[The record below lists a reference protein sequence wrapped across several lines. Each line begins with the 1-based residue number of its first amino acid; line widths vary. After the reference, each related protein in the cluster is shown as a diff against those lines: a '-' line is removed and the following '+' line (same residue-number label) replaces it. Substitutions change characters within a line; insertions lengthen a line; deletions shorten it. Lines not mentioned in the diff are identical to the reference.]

1 MRTRTLLHAAL
12 VSTCAFFGSAAA
24 LDVAGTIAT
33 TTWTKANSPY
43 RVTGEITVPVGET
56 LTIDP
61 GVDVLFD
68 ANVRFLVLGT
78 LSAIG
83 TETDSI
89 RFMKGTSPV
98 WNRMRIMAG
107 TADLKYVRISDGRS
121 VTGGTESLGGG
132 IFATGAFALTM
143 DHCVVSGNV
152 SEGDGGGLALADGA
166 ATITRSIIRDNR
178 AAYNGGGLT
187 VGSGIIFHMSDC
199 LIVHNDGGD
208 RGGGISA
215 TRPSVE
221 ILVQNCT
228 IANNVAISG
237 PGVWAKYEA
246 VFTLKNCVVWYDVAA
261 QTGFTQLGGVV
272 NASYS
277 DIKVP
282 VGVVVPG
289 PGNINAEPQF
299 TDTSAYDYRLAS
311 GSPCIDAG
319 DPATPHD
326 PDSSPVDM
334 GVRQYE
340 ATGPLE
346 LGADLITTDTIWR
359 KADGPR
365 IVPRSLLVDVGA
377 KLTIEPGVDVLFD
390 PPGQLLVRGAL
401 KAIGTEADSIRFLAS
416 GAGWE
421 GMRFFNKDSNW
432 MEFVRVSDVT
442 SPVNRASPI
451 LVAQSGTWLSLRSSV
466 ISDNHVAA
474 DGGAAF
480 ATWSGGL
487 VMKNTVLRDNTAAG
501 SVGAIGLRDGA
512 FLTAD
517 SCSFLRNSCNG
528 DGGALQILAAQATVT
543 NSVIADN
550 WGRRSGGAIYA
561 GGATLSISRT
571 LIARNRSEL
580 GNAVYLDNSNAQV
593 TNSAVTGN
601 ISSAI
606 LCAFTVGYYSTLTI
620 SNSIVWGNSGPY
632 SFLTLYSRTGGGGV
646 VQATYCALSSAWYG
660 PGNIV
665 ADPLFV
671 NADAGDYR
679 LWNASPCANTG
690 NPASPLD
697 PDGSR
702 ADIGAFPT
710 QGALEVEERTR
721 PMEFSLSQNV
731 PNPFNPV
738 TTIRFALP
746 EAGHVTLAV
755 YDINGRL
762 VRNLAAGRLEAGQHS
777 VVWDGRDGTGR
788 AVASGVYVYRLTA
801 PQGVVMRRMVLVR

>member
-12 VSTCAFFGSAAA
+12 VLTCAFFGSAAA
-24 LDVAGTIAT
+24 LDVAGTITT

-43 RVTGEITVPVGET
+43 RVTGEITVPVGAT
-56 LTIDP
+56 LTIEP

-98 WNRMRIMAG
+98 WNRMRIMDG
-107 TADLKYVRISDGRS
+107 TANLKYVRISNGRS
-121 VTGGTESLGGG
+121 VTGPTESLGGAM
-132 IFATGAFALTM
+132 FATGTFALAM
-143 DHCVVSGNV
+143 DHCVISGNV

-208 RGGGISA
+208 HGGGINA
-215 TRPSVE
+215 TRPSVA
-221 ILVQNCT
+221 LVVQNCT
-228 IANNVAISG
+228 IADNKAYEG
-237 PGVWAKYEA
+237 KGVWAKYEA
-246 VFTLKNCVVWYDVAA
+246 VLTLKNSIVWYDAAA
-261 QTGFTQLGGVV
+261 QTVFTQLGGVV

-277 DIKVP
+277 DIKMP
-282 VGVVVPG
+282 VGSTLAG
-289 PGNINAEPQF
+289 PGNINAEPLF
-299 TDTSAYDYRLAS
+299 ADTAACDYRLAT

-319 DPATPHD
+319 DPSTPHD

-334 GVRQYE
+334 GVRFYE
-340 ATGPLE
+340 SAGPIE
-346 LGADLITTDTIWR
+346 ADRDVITTDTIWR

-365 IVPRSLLVDVGA
+365 TVSRPLLVDVGA
-377 KLTIEPGVDVLFD
+377 TLTIEPGVDVLFD

-421 GMRFFNKDSNW
+421 GMRFFNRDSNW
-432 MEFVRVSDVT
+432 MEFVRVSGVT

-480 ATWSGGL
+480 GTWSGVL
-487 VMKNTVLRDNTAAG
+487 VMKNTVVRDNTAAG

-512 FLTAD
+512 VLIAD

-528 DGGALQILAAQATVT
+528 DGGALTILAAQATVA
-543 NSVIADN
+543 NSVFTDN
-550 WGRRSGGAIYA
+550 LGRRFGGAIYA
-561 GGATLSISRT
+561 GGATLNISWT
-571 LIARNRSEL
+571 LIARNTSESS
-580 GNAVYLDNSNAQV
+580 NAVYMDNSNVQV
-593 TNSAVTGN
+593 TNSTVTGN
-601 ISSAI
+601 ISSVSE
-606 LCAFTVGYYSTLTI
+606 CAFTVGFYTALVI

-632 SFLTLYSRTGGGGV
+632 SFAIRYSRTGGGGV
-646 VQATYCALSSAWYG
+646 VNATYCALSSAWYG
-660 PGNIV
+660 TGNIV

-671 NADAGDYR
+671 NADAGDYSLR
-679 LWNASPCANTG
+679 AGSPCIGTG
-690 NPASPLD
+690 SPLNPLD
-697 PDGSR
+697 PDGPR
-702 ADIGAFPT
+702 IDIGAIPYAHPMSVA
-710 QGALEVEERTR
+710 GTR

-738 TTIRFALP
+738 TTIRFTLP
-746 EAGHVTLAV
+746 EAGHVTLVV

-762 VRNLAAGRLEAGQHS
+762 VRALVGQAFLPGRHE
-777 VVWDGRDGTGR
+777 VTWDGRDSNGR
-788 AVASGVYVYRLTA
+788 PVASGVYVYRLTA
-801 PQGVVMRRMVLVR
+801 AQGVVTKRMVLAR